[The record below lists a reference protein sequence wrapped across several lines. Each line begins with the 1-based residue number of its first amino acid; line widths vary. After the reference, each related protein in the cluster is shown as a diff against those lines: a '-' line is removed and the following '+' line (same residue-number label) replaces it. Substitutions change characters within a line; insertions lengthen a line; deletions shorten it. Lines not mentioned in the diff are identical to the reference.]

1 MAIYHLH
8 AKVIQRS
15 KGKNIIAAS
24 AYRRAT
30 RLHDQK
36 EERDWDFRAKKDVLY
51 SELMVPENA
60 PTWVQALAELHQYDP
75 SKAAEQLWNALNA
88 AEKRIDAQLAREI
101 EFALPIELNEAQSI
115 YLACAFIRDQF
126 VLRGMIA
133 DWSLHWDKGNPH
145 VHVLLTMRALTESG
159 FGRKMLEWN
168 HKALLQTWREKWAEY
183 ANFHL
188 HLHQHAVR
196 IDHRSYEAQGID
208 LIPGIHEGKATREMA
223 CRGMDIDRLSDAD
236 RIRQLN
242 FTRLI
247 EHCEILFHHLGSS
260 GDTFTYKQIANTLKR
275 YLPHQKYASASHIK
289 QSIEI
294 DTILQAIAQHESV
307 FSEKDLANVLKKSFP
322 QYADELAKVILA
334 IKQSPDVIA
343 LGVGNDGKDRFTTC
357 QLFKAEN
364 TIQQLADNLKAGFH
378 VSIAESKQNI
388 LLDQYQEQSN
398 KILTDEQKSAVLN
411 LLNPTAI
418 TCMVG
423 RAGTGKSFCL
433 GAAKSIWEAQGLRVH
448 GIALSGIAADGLSK
462 DVGIPS
468 TTIESFRYRVA
479 NQLLT
484 LNPLDVVIM
493 DEAGMTDSLS
503 MLSVLKIVAQAKAK
517 LVLVGDSVQLQ
528 PVGPGA
534 TFRALVERLGFVEI
548 QQVYRQSVP
557 WQREATVAF
566 STGAIAKGL
575 ASYREKNCIFM
586 EADPDLAM
594 KKLMMNWKSLV
605 QDQNK
610 LSQVLVIAHRNEDIN
625 ALNSLLRAERVE
637 SGKIL
642 AGYKVKTVRGEIS
655 IAQGDRILFLKNDRK
670 LGVSNGRFATVEF
683 VDFIRSNQV
692 NYFTVKLDGSNQT
705 IAINPYAYNHFT
717 YGYAVT
723 VHKVQ
728 GITIDHSLVYAGGKG
743 WNRHLTYVAFSR
755 HRQSCSLYAD
765 RETHPQDALFIYRLG
780 RLSLKD
786 SVLDFPLAFAER
798 RGIEPQNNQQKLTAH
813 LAKKLA
819 SWKQQIVDKVSKWHM
834 AVDKASEQDVAQKP
848 EQSTSES
855 AAQKK
860 NHAHVN
866 DEEKSQVNKVSAPYQ
881 RVDIKR
887 FRADLNARVEQVAL
901 HYLDQPK
908 IKQGHT
914 WRYGSNKGSLVV
926 TVQGAKQGLWRDFQC
941 DVGGDMLGL
950 IQHVLEIKDFKVV
963 LQEATRFL
971 GSDSLYRISDSKKS
985 MVSPI
990 KNHDSDEYAKQKIQK
1005 AQTIYRGTQP
1015 IVGTIAERYLRE
1027 HRGILGE
1034 LEDKTFRYHPAL
1046 KNWMTGSIHPALV
1059 VIARDRNDQVCGL
1072 QAIFLDTKTAKKSYQ
1087 LGSYVKL
1094 SRGLIGEGAIV
1105 HAGKPNNKI
1114 ALAEGPETA
1123 LSIAEAQPDW
1133 TVYVTFG
1140 VSNFAKVRLPENTQ
1154 NILICADN
1162 DGHDSTTSKSIT
1174 KSAEQLAKR
1183 GVDVWVAEP
1192 QKPEHKTKWDFNDA
1206 LMSGGVS
1213 QIKNDLD
1220 QAKLYQKGI
1229 SKENFTVD
1237 LKENLAVLSEA
1248 KSVIEKSAVGKTVS
1262 ISEIT
1267 SESLKTLLVRYVEME
1282 LEQTRLVNA
1291 MHSARL
1297 QGSKSGKAASKKALE
1312 HADEI
1317 QTFAEEVIEHP
1328 EIKTILGA
1336 KQKIKPP
1343 HIANRGGFIGIS
1355 ERLRQGEWSEE
1366 DIHLLVKQL
1375 RNKVASEALSQ
1386 MKERNRST
1394 RLR

>member
-51 SELMVPENA
+51 SELMIPENA
-60 PTWVQALAELHQYDP
+60 PTWVQELAELHQYDP
-75 SKAAEQLWNALNA
+75 SKAAEQLWNSLDA
-88 AEKRIDAQLAREI
+88 AEKRVDAQLAREI

-115 YLACAFIRDQF
+115 HLARAFIRDQF

-145 VHVLLTMRALTESG
+145 VHVLLTMRALTEPG

-168 HKALLQTWREKWAEY
+168 NKTLLQTWREKWAEY

-208 LIPGIHEGKATREMA
+208 LIPGIHEGKAAREMA
-223 CRGMDIDRLSDAD
+223 RRGIDMDRLSDAD
-236 RIRQLN
+236 QIRQLN
-242 FTRLI
+242 FARLS
-247 EHCEILFHHLGSS
+247 EHCEILFHHLASS
-260 GDTFTYKQIANTLKR
+260 GDIFTYNQIANTLKR
-275 YLPHQKYASASHIK
+275 YLPHQEGVSTSSSEK
-289 QSIEI
+289 SIET
-294 DTILQAIAQHESV
+294 DAILRAITQHESV
-307 FSEKDLANVLKKSFP
+307 FSEKDLANVLKKIFP
-322 QYADELAKVILA
+322 QYADELAKIFLVI
-334 IKQSPDVIA
+334 KNSPEVIA
-343 LGVGNDGKDRFTTC
+343 LGVGNDGKDRFTTR
-357 QLFKAEN
+357 QLFDAEN

-388 LLDQYQEQSN
+388 LLAQYQEQSN
-398 KILTDEQKSAVLN
+398 KILTDEQKSAVLH
-411 LLNPTAI
+411 LLKPTAI

-462 DVGIPS
+462 DVGITS

-479 NQLLT
+479 NQLLS

-503 MLSVLKIVAQAKAK
+503 MLSVLKIVEQAKAK
-517 LVLVGDSVQLQ
+517 LVLVGDSLQLQ

-548 QQVYRQSVP
+548 QQVYRQSIP

-566 STGAIAKGL
+566 STGDIAKGL
-575 ASYREKNCIFM
+575 ASYQAKNGIFM

-594 KKLMMNWKSLV
+594 KKLVMNWKSLV

-610 LSQVLVIAHRNEDIN
+610 LSQVLVIAHRNQDVD
-625 ALNSLLRAERVE
+625 ALNLLLRTERVK
-637 SGKIL
+637 SGEIL
-642 AGYKVKTVRGEIS
+642 AGYKVQTVRGEIQM
-655 IAQGDRILFLKNDRK
+655 APGDRILFLKNDRT

-683 VDFIRSNQV
+683 VDFIQSDKV
-692 NYFTVKLDGSNQT
+692 NYFTVKLDGSDQT
-705 IAINPYAYNHFT
+705 ITINPYTYNHFT
-717 YGYAVT
+717 YGYAAT

-728 GITIDHSLVYAGGKG
+728 GISIDHSLIYAGGKG

-755 HRQSCSLYAD
+755 HRHSCSLYAD
-765 RETHPQDALFIYRLG
+765 RETHPHDALFIYRLG
-780 RLSLKD
+780 RLGLKD

-798 RGIEPQNNQQKLTAH
+798 RGIDSQNTHQKLTAH

-819 SWKQQIVDKVSKWHM
+819 SWKQQIVDKVYKWRM
-834 AVDKASEQDVAQKP
+834 AVDKASERDVSQKQ
-848 EQSTSES
+848 EQSISDPI
-855 AAQKK
+855 AQKK
-860 NHAHVN
+860 TNADVN
-866 DEEKSQVNKVSAPYQ
+866 DEKKSQVNKVSTPYQ
-881 RVDIKR
+881 RIDIKR
-887 FRADLNARVEQVAL
+887 LRADLNARAEQVAV
-901 HYLDQPK
+901 HYLGQPK

-926 TVQGAKQGLWRDFQC
+926 TIQGEKQGLWQDFQL

-950 IQHVLEIKDFKVV
+950 IQHALETKDFKVV
-963 LQEATRFL
+963 LQEATQFL
-971 GSDSLYRISDSKKS
+971 GGDSLYRISDSKKS
-985 MVSPI
+985 MGSPI
-990 KNHDSDEYAKQKIQK
+990 KNYDSDEYTKQKIQK
-1005 AQTIYRGTQP
+1005 TRAIYQGTQS
-1015 IVGTIAERYLRE
+1015 ITGTIAERYLRE
-1027 HRGILGE
+1027 HRCILGE
-1034 LEDKTFRYHPAL
+1034 LEDKTFRYHPNL

-1059 VIARDRNDQVCGL
+1059 VIARDENDQVCGL
-1072 QAIFLDTKTAKKSYQ
+1072 QAIFLDAKTAKKATQ
-1087 LGSYVKL
+1087 LGHPVKL
-1094 SRGLIGEGAIV
+1094 SRGFISEGAIV
-1105 HAGKPNNKI
+1105 HTGKPGGKF

-1133 TVYVTFG
+1133 TVCVTFG
-1140 VSNFAKVRLPENTQ
+1140 IGNFAKVRLPNETKS
-1154 NILICADN
+1154 ILICADN
-1162 DGHDSTTSKSIT
+1162 DGHDSTTAKSIT
-1174 KSAEQLAKR
+1174 KSAEKLAQR
-1183 GVDVWVAEP
+1183 DVDVWIAEP
-1192 QKPEHKTKWDFNDA
+1192 QKPLDKAKWDFNDA
-1206 LMSGGVS
+1206 LIAGDIE
-1213 QIKNDLD
+1213 QIKNDLN

-1229 SKENFTVD
+1229 SKKNVTAD
-1237 LKENLAVLSEA
+1237 LKKTLAVLGESTN
-1248 KSVIEKSAVGKTVS
+1248 AVETPAIDKIVS
-1262 ISEIT
+1262 IPEIT
-1267 SESLKTLLVRYVEME
+1267 HESLNTLLMRYVDME

-1291 MHSARL
+1291 MHSSRL
-1297 QGSKSGKAASKKALE
+1297 KDHKAGKIASKVALE
-1312 HADEI
+1312 HAEKI
-1317 QTFAEEVIEHP
+1317 QTFAKKAIQHP
-1328 EIKTILGA
+1328 EIKTILEA

-1343 HIANRGGFIGIS
+1343 HIANRGGFIGIR
-1355 ERLRQGEWSEE
+1355 ERLHRDKWLNE
-1366 DIHLLVKQL
+1366 DIHILAKQL
-1375 RNKVASEALSQ
+1375 RNKAASESCVQ
-1386 MKERNRST
+1386 MRDRSKGGYS
-1394 RLR
+1394 R